1 MHIFNSTIRVYCG
14 EIQWINWDVYTFIE
28 KYRNRNVW
36 ILEGDVKKKKNIG
49 KTNRNCNGNIYR

>member
-36 ILEGDVKKKKNIG
+36 ILEGDVKKKKI
-49 KTNRNCNGNIYR
+49 